1 MNDMPSTTLSYPAP
15 QEDSGA
21 SPCDELQDILPY
33 IGEEIVR
40 QYLHEWQRCFEQDSS
55 STVTPDDVH
64 IDSLCA
70 RIDAGDVDIMTF
82 YYEFDVF
89 LHSDT

>member
-1 MNDMPSTTLSYPAP
+1 MNDMPSTVFYPP
-15 QEDSGA
+15 QEDSSA
-21 SPCDELQDILPY
+21 SLCDEQDIPP
-33 IGEEIVR
+33 IGEEIAR
-40 QYLHEWQRCFEQDSS
+40 QYLHEWQRCFQQDSS

-70 RIDAGDVDIMTF
+70 RIDSGDVDIMTF

-89 LHSDT
+89 LHSDE